1 MICSFRGFVTQSPT
15 RQFSLS
21 SRNGPPVLGEDIN
34 THLLFLVT
42 VSSAAIS
49 LSFSKPFCFCV
60 NYHLEV
66 LFLFLFLVVFPFH
79 HFVYPARY
87 YYHCLDSAPGPY
99 HRPSYYASVNF
110 SSMKLSTKPWI
121 SPLSGHSS
129 SSRIRRISCTAADVD
144 PRCSSKDELTSNVSS
159 LPFSLP
165 SFPFSPEK
173 ADTQARAALI
183 TEPATCAARVPAIAA
198 LLAGYSAGSSGR

>member
-1 MICSFRGFVTQSPT
+1 MSSFCLSCSLLSSLSRFYSC
-15 RQFSLS
+15 SLS
-21 SRNGPPVLGEDIN
+21 SSI
-34 THLLFLVT
+34 LL
-42 VSSAAIS
+42 
-49 LSFSKPFCFCV
+49 
-60 NYHLEV
+60 
-66 LFLFLFLVVFPFH
+66 
-79 HFVYPARY
+79 
-87 YYHCLDSAPGPY
+87 
-99 HRPSYYASVNF
+99 YASVNF

-129 SSRIRRISCTAADVD
+129 SSRSRRISCTAADVD
-144 PRCSSKDELTSNVSS
+144 PRCSYKDELTSNVSS